1 MRYANFKTFD
11 GADITVKIDHIDFSK
26 SYKNPTYHLIDNRGN
41 GFTVLRNSL
50 GKYVPSVTEKIQ
62 QRRYQML
69 VHSYLYYEL
78 GENIISDYQFD
89 YWAKELVD
97 LQEQYPEESKQARY
111 YEEFIDF
118 DGSSG
123 FDLPYNYI
131 NIQKRAHRL
140 LESGRNKNTHYNRGK
155 DY

>member
-1 MRYANFKTFD
+1 MAYTQT
-11 GADITVKIDHIDFSK
+11 I
-26 SYKNPTYHLIDNRGN
+26 
-41 GFTVLRNSL
+41 
-50 GKYVPSVTEKIQ
+50 TEKIQ

-78 GENIISDYQFD
+78 GENIISDYDFD

-111 YEEFIDF
+111 YEEFKNF

-123 FDLPYNYI
+123 FDLPYLYE
-131 NIQKRAHRL
+131 NIQKRGNQL
-140 LESGRNKNTHYNRGK
+140 LEYHRNKNTHYNRGK
-155 DY
+155 DYSLSWESTVNSGGRWFDSNII